1 MWRFKPFAQKEP
13 VGLEGRY
20 IDVGNL
26 KIHVRHVIAEGG
38 FSRVYLAQDAVHLS
52 KQYALKHMMCNDE
65 ESLDLAM
72 KEINVMKS
80 LKGHPNVVTL
90 YGHTILDSGRMKEAL
105 LLLEFCEKSLVSVLE
120 GRGAEHFDE
129 KQALSIFRDVCNAV
143 FAMHSQSPPIAHRDL
158 KAENLLLGPDGSWK
172 LCDFGSTSTNHKRFE
187 KPEEMGI
194 EEDNIRKHTTPAYRA
209 PEMWD
214 LYRRDH
220 ISEKVDIWALGC
232 LLFRICYLK
241 NAFDGESKLQVLN
254 GNYRIPEMPKY
265 NLAVTVLI
273 KDMLQASPADRPDI
287 TQVWFRVNELLPV
300 NLQKS
305 LPHVPPESQSQGMH
319 EGFPKQR
326 DRSSPMPR
334 RSPPPPPSSGT
345 GHSGQIGAFWS
356 TQHAKESL
364 VVERPK
370 FDEEPNFVSSHN
382 ERIRPENSNLT
393 KNTGF
398 IKPESIQSHGSQS
411 NVLGKTPQND
421 TSRDFEM
428 NFSKK
433 HRDHGFEQPKVSMN
447 SNNASLFQDDTFN
460 TFVAEFDTE
469 KVNSFN
475 VNTSNKTEQGDTLE
489 AEVERLKEQVKRANL
504 EKAEMT
510 SKFEKLSAICRSQ
523 RQEIQELKQSLAA
536 TPLPNKSGESPM
548 NQSPATV
555 AQQKLESGRKS
566 TETSS
571 WQPFADKMEQQA
583 SPSCNTPPQSVR
595 TSLAQG
601 ASQSTSSSW
610 GFDGQGFRAV
620 SSAGGQ
626 PSTHNSQQSVR
637 RKSVD
642 SQSKT
647 QPAGW
652 AGF

>member
-1 MWRFKPFAQKEP
+1 
-13 VGLEGRY
+13 
-20 IDVGNL
+20 
-26 KIHVRHVIAEGG
+26 
-38 FSRVYLAQDAVHLS
+38 
-52 KQYALKHMMCNDE
+52 
-65 ESLDLAM
+65 
-72 KEINVMKS
+72 
-80 LKGHPNVVTL
+80 
-90 YGHTILDSGRMKEAL
+90 
-105 LLLEFCEKSLVSVLE
+105 
-120 GRGAEHFDE
+120 
-129 KQALSIFRDVCNAV
+129 
-143 FAMHSQSPPIAHRDL
+143 
-158 KAENLLLGPDGSWK
+158 
-172 LCDFGSTSTNHKRFE
+172 
-187 KPEEMGI
+187 
-194 EEDNIRKHTTPAYRA
+194 
-209 PEMWD
+209 
-214 LYRRDH
+214 
-220 ISEKVDIWALGC
+220 
-232 LLFRICYLK
+232 
-241 NAFDGESKLQVLN
+241 
-254 GNYRIPEMPKY
+254 
-265 NLAVTVLI
+265 
-273 KDMLQASPADRPDI
+273 
-287 TQVWFRVNELLPV
+287 
-300 NLQKS
+300 
-305 LPHVPPESQSQGMH
+305 
-319 EGFPKQR
+319 
-326 DRSSPMPR
+326 
-334 RSPPPPPSSGT
+334 
-345 GHSGQIGAFWS
+345 
-356 TQHAKESL
+356 
-364 VVERPK
+364 
-370 FDEEPNFVSSHN
+370 
-382 ERIRPENSNLT
+382 
-393 KNTGF
+393 
-398 IKPESIQSHGSQS
+398 
-411 NVLGKTPQND
+411 
-421 TSRDFEM
+421 
-428 NFSKK
+428 
-433 HRDHGFEQPKVSMN
+433 MN

-536 TPLPNKSGESPM
+536 TPLPNKSG
-548 NQSPATV
+548 
-555 AQQKLESGRKS
+555 QQKLESGRKS